1 MLKIVRRNVVDTNPT
16 TVEWVK
22 EFAPY
27 IACGFAAGF
36 SLGIIIN
43 LWCLMTALP

>member
-1 MLKIVRRNVVDTNPT
+1 MLKIVRRNVVDTEPP
-16 TVEWVK
+16 VSDWVK

-36 SLGIIIN
+36 ALGIIIN
-43 LWCLMTALP
+43 LWCLTTALP